1 MKPKELN
8 KKLDNLL
15 DNLRKANDLQD
26 KEKIKDHVNKLN
38 QLWEKASKEM
48 LTNAKKEGFI
58 PPNKN

>member
-15 DNLRKANDLQD
+15 DSLRKANDLKD
-26 KEKIKDHVNKLN
+26 NEKIKDHVNKLN
-38 QLWEKASKEM
+38 QLWEEASKEM
-48 LTNAKKEGFI
+48 LTNAKKEGFT

>member
-15 DNLRKANDLQD
+15 DSLRKAN
-26 KEKIKDHVNKLN
+26 DHVNKLN
-38 QLWEKASKEM
+38 QLWEEASKEM
-48 LTNAKKEGFI
+48 LTNAKKEGFT